1 LSIRSDLARQRIR
14 IHRIAI
20 RETEEN
26 MSLITRLRDFAAERV
41 RARSRLRTY
50 MLIRS
55 LPVALQKD
63 IGWPDGVSAR
73 HFASK
78 ADRR

>member
-1 LSIRSDLARQRIR
+1 
-14 IHRIAI
+14 
-20 RETEEN
+20 